1 MTPFERAESFA
12 TNLNTGLALYEALI
26 KIEEL
31 KEEVGEDSPEYKLA
45 EQILLFTIEAPY
57 LDEMPDA

>member
-45 EQILLFTIEAPY
+45 EQILLFTIEATY

>member
-12 TNLNTGLALYEALI
+12 NNLNTGLALYEALI

-45 EQILLFTIEAPY
+45 EQILLLTIETTY
-57 LDEMPDA
+57 LDETPDA